1 MDWLLSLVA
10 SVFGVSRGDV
20 KSRLQVDKVA
30 SARHAFAWKAKQSG
44 YSSSQI
50 SKFVNRAKPTV
61 DQSIRAA
68 QARIDTDAD
77 YAQKVKQ
84 L

>member
-1 MDWLLSLVA
+1 MDWILSLVA

-30 SARHAFAWKAKQSG
+30 SARHAFAWQAKRKG
-44 YSSSQI
+44 YDTNQI
-50 SKFVNRAKPTV
+50 AKFVNRAKPTIN
-61 DQSIRAA
+61 QSIRAA